1 MNHNNDA
8 SAATMYIA
16 EDCLVV
22 PLEAELRDAML
33 VRTGEA
39 IPVKVQ
45 ETRVKGVIIDFSAV
59 SVIDSYAASLV
70 DRMVR
75 VVSLLGTTAV
85 ISGIQPAAAASLVDL
100 GLYFDGITKVASLD
114 EALRILRPPAG
125 NEGENSSGTR

>member
-1 MNHNNDA
+1 MDHNNDA
-8 SAATMYIA
+8 SATTMYIT

-22 PLEAELRDAML
+22 PLEAELRDAAL
-33 VRTGEA
+33 VRTRET

-59 SVIDSYAASLV
+59 SVIDSYAASLLEQTA
-70 DRMVR
+70 RT
-75 VVSLLGTTAV
+75 VSLLGTTTV

-114 EALRILRPPAG
+114 EALRILRLPAG